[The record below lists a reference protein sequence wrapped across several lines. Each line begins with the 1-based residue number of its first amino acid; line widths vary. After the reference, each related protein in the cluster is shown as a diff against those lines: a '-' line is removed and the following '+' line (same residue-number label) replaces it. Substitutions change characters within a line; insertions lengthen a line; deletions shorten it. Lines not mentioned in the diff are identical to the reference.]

1 MENVNFGYVNSV
13 ADLPE
18 FIRISFQHGGRNV
31 RFEGELLGELIPGET
46 LAPYE
51 PYKQGFYYHDRFICY
66 TQEDGSVVL
75 IDTVRMRA
83 VAGFRWE
90 GPHWFNKDQRYYLFT
105 GSISPSFIAYI
116 VKDVIEGSTLH
127 QTRYADISFR
137 ENPERI
143 RIQGSRRKVTPEMV
157 NRLLAATLIPEILCV
172 ESGKAFAKGPYGKI
186 IL

>member
-1 MENVNFGYVNSV
+1 MDN
-13 ADLPE
+13 
-18 FIRISFQHGGRNV
+18 RISFQHGGRNV
-31 RFEGELLGELIPGET
+31 RLEGELLGELIPGET
-46 LAPYE
+46 LAPSE

-83 VAGFRWE
+83 VAGFRWG

-137 ENPERI
+137 ENPEQI
-143 RIQGSRRKVTPEMV
+143 RIQGSRRKVSSEQA
-157 NRLLAATLIPEILCV
+157 NRLLAATLIPGILYV
-172 ESGKAFAKGPYGKI
+172 ENGRTFAKGPYGTI